1 MKFTYSSKLLWL
13 STAALSLGAA
23 LAQPAQAAPLAAN
36 SQDVYIGGNI
46 AASRAPG
53 LGGSV
58 DGALANQ
65 GLGSSTSTGTPGT
78 SGGLRLGYRLNPNL
92 AFEASYDRIGSTD
105 LQSAI
110 ASPAADSA
118 SGTWKA
124 HGFGLHVLGIAPLDK
139 QWSVYGRAGVEQ
151 WHTSLDT
158 ASATGST
165 PNVSTTG
172 SNTSLALGA
181 GVAYAISRRMWM
193 PRRSWCATTASARPP
208 RAAAR

>member
-92 AFEASYDRIGSTD
+92 AFEASYDRIGSTS
-105 LQSAI
+105 LQ
-110 ASPAADSA
+110 
-118 SGTWKA
+118 
-124 HGFGLHVLGIAPLDK
+124 L
-139 QWSVYGRAGVEQ
+139 
-151 WHTSLDT
+151 SL
-158 ASATGST
+158 
-165 PNVSTTG
+165 
-172 SNTSLALGA
+172 
-181 GVAYAISRRMWM
+181 IHI
-193 PRRSWCATTASARPP
+193 
-208 RAAAR
+208 